1 MSPYH
6 LLIDKFI
13 DGSISPEEREVLE
26 GWVLENEANM
36 SVFKSRLKESSRR
49 ISADFNAD
57 LAYRRFSET
66 LKSKKKA
73 TKPFR
78 TILKYAAVIVI
89 LFSIGFLAKRQLLPN
104 SSGTSFTVVENDKK
118 APVGNDIVIK
128 LADGTTKVLNSE
140 GNETVMDANG
150 NVVATKG
157 GNSLAFVD
165 PKELAGSTPVY
176 NEVFIPYGQ
185 IFKLRLSDGTLV
197 WLNAGSK
204 LRFPQSF
211 VDADKNRMVYLE
223 GEAFFNVTKNR
234 DKPFIVN
241 TQEVDVKV
249 LGTKFN
255 LSSYET
261 DDYIATT
268 LVEGSVGVYETRTP
282 ENGIQL
288 IPSFQAN
295 YDKFGNS
302 FSKAKVDTD
311 IHTGWMQNRLV
322 IDNIK
327 FSEILV
333 RLERRYAIIFVNK
346 AESLNDEIY
355 KGEFMDEDIES
366 VLKTIALSTPFSY
379 EIDQNVIT
387 ITK

>member
-1 MSPYH
+1 MSQYH

-13 DGSISPEEREVLE
+13 DGSISSEEREILE
-26 GWVLENEANM
+26 RWVLENEANM
-36 SVFKSRLKESSRR
+36 SFFKSCLKESKRR
-49 ISADFNAD
+49 IPADFDAD

-73 TKPFR
+73 PKPFR
-78 TILKYAAVIVI
+78 TKLKYAAVIV
-89 LFSIGFLAKRQLLPN
+89 LLLSIGVLAKRQLFPD
-104 SSGTSFTVVENDKK
+104 SSETSITVVESDKK

-140 GNETVMDANG
+140 GNETVTDANG
-150 NVVATKG
+150 NIVATKG
-157 GNSLAFVD
+157 GNSLAFD
-165 PKELAGSTPVY
+165 DAKELAGNSPIY
-176 NEVFIPYGQ
+176 NEVFIPHGQ
-185 IFKLRLSDGTLV
+185 IFKLKLSDGTLV

-211 VDADKNRMVYLE
+211 VDSDENRMVYLE
-223 GEAFFNVTKNR
+223 GEAFFDVAKNR
-234 DKPFIVN
+234 DRPFVVN

-255 LSSYET
+255 ISSYET

-268 LVEGSVGVYETRTP
+268 LTEGSVGVYETRTP
-282 ENGIQL
+282 ENGIRL
-288 IPSFQAN
+288 IPSFQAS
-295 YDKFGNS
+295 YDKFGNN

-311 IHTGWMQNRLV
+311 IYTAWMQDRLV
-322 IDNIK
+322 IDNLK
-327 FSEILV
+327 FPEILV
-333 RLERRYAIIFVNK
+333 RLERRYAVKFVNN
-346 AESLNDEIY
+346 AESLDDEIY
-355 KGEFMDEDIES
+355 KGEFVDEDIES
-366 VLKTIALSTPFSY
+366 VLKTISLSTPFSY